1 MLGDI
6 YHSQLVEVGPP
17 SANTDFINL
26 NQEAYWR
33 AANNYQSFATTHAN
47 RERIIYAGA
56 NDGMLH
62 AFNAR
67 TGQEEWGFIPP
78 FIAAKLPVI
87 MNREYDG
94 KIGANNAGGTNPIF
108 AVDGSPVIHDVFIKG
123 LKQDGTSVG
132 WSDTKDWH
140 TILMIPYG
148 RGGAGFSV
156 LDITHPLLKEGK
168 GPLHM
173 LSLIHI

>member
-33 AANNYQSFATTHAN
+33 AKNNYQSFATTHAN

-87 MNREYDG
+87 MNSCLLY
-94 KIGANNAGGTNPIF
+94 T
-108 AVDGSPVIHDVFIKG
+108 SPSPRD
-123 LKQDGTSVG
+123 
-132 WSDTKDWH
+132 
-140 TILMIPYG
+140 
-148 RGGAGFSV
+148 
-156 LDITHPLLKEGK
+156 
-168 GPLHM
+168 
-173 LSLIHI
+173 